1 MRCGFKEKEIGCAR
15 WFTGIAFRP
24 MTFRSR
30 IPLLNYHFFFSIEKG
45 KGVYL
50 YTPNPIVKRPLMIC
64 RTHYYIKCRLLPS
77 DMAKGKSDVILRDRL
92 QFDVNAGGSTSLV
105 YGRVDLSDYVNIVK
119 KDGLA
124 IKEIRYQVRDPSSAT
139 GVFNQALL
147 VLGGGA
153 NDQEAY
159 LKVFATT
166 TAYEDVADV
175 GIGSPNVISIL
186 EFQST
191 FDSVPTPTAEHFY
204 QENTHNE
211 FGTPDLHPDGYD
223 VVTDILIGVSAS
235 NMERHQSKTLEL
247 DVMIIAE
254 PKNITQKDLTQ
265 MLTQAQDL

>member
-1 MRCGFKEKEIGCAR
+1 
-15 WFTGIAFRP
+15 
-24 MTFRSR
+24 
-30 IPLLNYHFFFSIEKG
+30 
-45 KGVYL
+45 
-50 YTPNPIVKRPLMIC
+50 
-64 RTHYYIKCRLLPS
+64 
-77 DMAKGKSDVILRDRL
+77 MAKGKSDVILRDRL

-124 IKEIRYQVRDPSSAT
+124 IKEIRYQVRDPSIST

-147 VLGGGA
+147 VLGSGA

-159 LKVFATT
+159 LKIFATT
-166 TAYEDVADV
+166 TAYEDVSDV

-191 FDSVPTPTAEHFY
+191 FDSVPSAPAGTGDMFY
-204 QENTHNE
+204 QDNRHDE

-235 NMERHQSKTLEL
+235 GMERHQSKTLEL